1 MRATTTFVLA
11 LLLLLAPSL
20 AEPQQSTTT
29 SARTRQESD
38 RLRQELLV
46 LLADVRSASDVL
58 RARSSY
64 DDFMLRLDKIG
75 KRLSSIRSKYQAQLN
90 RGDHKALGVP
100 IADACASLYASAGD
114 WKQVRLAA
122 GEVASAQGT
131 VARAAPW
138 EVDYYQAQLR
148 TAQQRHAE
156 AQKRLADHT
165 GTTLALVQA
174 ATKAQEDSKKQA
186 IATRK

>member
-1 MRATTTFVLA
+1 M
-11 LLLLLAPSL
+11 
-20 AEPQQSTTT
+20 
-29 SARTRQESD
+29 
-38 RLRQELLV
+38 

-58 RARSSY
+58 SARSSY
-64 DDFMLRLDKIG
+64 DDFMFRLDKIG
-75 KRLSSIRSKYQAQLN
+75 KRLSSIRSKYQGPLN
-90 RGDHKALGVP
+90 RGDHRALGAP
-100 IADACASLYASAGD
+100 ISDACASLFASASD

-156 AQKRLADHT
+156 AQKRLADRT

-174 ATKAQEDSKKQA
+174 ATKAQEESKKQA
-186 IATRK
+186 VAARK

>member
-1 MRATTTFVLA
+1 MRATTTVVLA

-29 SARTRQESD
+29 SARPRQESE

-100 IADACASLYASAGD
+100 IADACASLYASASD

-165 GTTLALVQA
+165 GPTLALVQA

-186 IATRK
+186 IAARK